1 VKVGTQIWALITVV
15 VVIALVA
22 GGYFLGVAPLLQQ
35 QASADADRRAARAVN
50 DGLEAE
56 IAQLQLA
63 KSDVD
68 EYQSLASDYEE
79 LIPGKVDSQR
89 FIRGLDA
96 LAAANGV
103 TISELKID
111 EFIPYSAPVADD
123 QFDEKAPPPYT
134 NDRITDKNFVIVP
147 FSLTVDGGWA
157 ESLNFVHLLQFG
169 DRLHDRHRLLDQDLR
184 IHVRVRQAGRPRE
197 ERAGRSGGNGP
208 NRAVRRRDA
217 LRPRLAGAQTAGG
230 RVPPVAAA
238 GFLLPAVP

>member
-169 DRLHDRHRLLDQDLR
+169 DRLVLLTGIDQSTTDTAYSTK
-184 IHVRVRQAGRPRE
+184 I
-197 ERAGRSGGNGP
+197 SGFMYVFVKPG
-208 NRAVRRRDA
+208 A
-217 LRPRLAGAQTAGG
+217 LVKNEQVDQGGTAPTEPSDGETPSARG
-230 RVPPVAAA
+230 
-238 GFLLPAVP
+238 